1 MTAKYELKYKIRDF
15 DWRIFDTYKSKDDP
29 ELKKYFRML
38 SDVKYSVGVKV
49 YRVETIRTE
58 VELT

>member
-1 MTAKYELKYKIRDF
+1 MAAKYELKYKIRDF
-15 DWRIFDTYKSKDDP
+15 DWRVFDTYKSKDDP

-38 SDVKYSVGVKV
+38 SNHKYSVGVKV
-49 YRVETIRTE
+49 FRVETIRTE